1 MKYLQ
6 LKSWWQN
13 AYICNKGEKNRI
25 EFLLYMYII
34 AISSMYL
41 FSSFNAT
48 ASAHAMIPLELV
60 NNLWSLHTF
69 PQVHISSAFLQN
81 DLTEKIKAKIK
92 NKREKKS
99 VSITLLYRILQ
110 CLKAGFLS
118 RVQKALNCQWFFS
131 CTMLSG
137 CSVLWAHCS
146 RFLTSVLLKDSFSSF
161 FHPFL
166 ICLFFPTLL
175 SLYLIQLFSSYS
187 F

>member
-1 MKYLQ
+1 
-6 LKSWWQN
+6 
-13 AYICNKGEKNRI
+13 
-25 EFLLYMYII
+25 MYII
-34 AISSMYL
+34 AISSIYL
-41 FSSFNAT
+41 FSSLNAT

-69 PQVHISSAFLQN
+69 PQVHISSSFLQN
-81 DLTEKIKAKIK
+81 DLTVKIKAKIK
-92 NKREKKS
+92 NKREKIS
-99 VSITLLYRILQ
+99 DSITLLYRILQ

-137 CSVLWAHCS
+137 CCYVLWMHCS
-146 RFLTSVLLKDSFSSF
+146 HFLTSVLLKDSLSSF

-175 SLYLIQLFSSYS
+175 SLCLTQLFSSYS